1 MSSYQRPNVPEIT
14 VQEDATDYT
23 KMLTGLAAQI
33 ATRFLSNE
41 MYNERRNQIS
51 NQAQEEKETNQKM
64 ASFVEGNDPLIMQ
77 DNVNQI
83 NQMLESGK
91 DMDGNDLTDN
101 SISFLESNLIN
112 MKNKI
117 EDATSHRAAYLK
129 SLDGLEEEVKSE
141 FQNIT
146 QLNYAG
152 YKNVE
157 EIDKQIQEYQGYLA
171 TVEAQSKEFE
181 SQKIGTVQNIL
192 SKEDEL
198 DDKQSQI
205 YQSKLFKAQEEKGDN
220 LTDFE
225 RASIFAKH
233 QGLEP
238 PIETSGFYSPKEVAF
253 KKRLNSYIKQLEEQK
268 NMANIVNSWEQS
280 LLQYGKNLT
289 ALKGDE
295 KKYTGAATAY
305 LKDLT
310 NTLHENIHY
319 MSDAHRKQLINFQD
333 DITTMSKGYQFE
345 NLIDKIELDES
356 FNHLESRQ
364 LLQIADRELNAG
376 LTTGSKTDINA
387 AINTLEKAIAKESLL
402 DAQAIKQTKKEEKE
416 TIAAKKLHDAETKSL
431 FKDQAKTTADFWKP
445 GQEKHEITRALHSK
459 FTDKESR
466 QALDKNPS
474 KYLTNFKGSEAEY
487 AQAKV
492 NIGRNISK
500 LIIGSDLYDNKEV
513 KELVDET
520 MTGSG
525 NFKKQD
531 ELFDMMWKRYEDDPE
546 AGLNIDYIGTD
557 RGADSDTAAKT
568 MMAEYLKLY
577 KVLRDRHISAI
588 DTFGSQSGYG
598 KLESGW
604 GARNPFIDTSQTNPY
619 SVQMQDIFDEV
630 QKRAIGIEDD

>member
-41 MYNERRNQIS
+41 MYNKRRNEIS
-51 NQAQEEKETNQKM
+51 SQSESEKETNQKM
-64 ASFVEGNDPLIMQ
+64 ASFIESNDPLIMQ

-91 DMDGNDLTDN
+91 NIDGNDLTDSDIN
-101 SISFLESNLIN
+101 FLQSNKHS
-112 MKNKI
+112 MQNKI

-129 SLDGLEEEVKSE
+129 SLDGLEEEIKSE

-152 YKNVE
+152 YKNVD

-171 TVEAQSKEFE
+171 TVNAQSKEFE

-192 SKEDEL
+192 SREDEL
-198 DDKQSQI
+198 DNEQSQI
-205 YQSKLFKAQEEKGDN
+205 YKSKLFKAQEEKGDN

-225 RASIFAKH
+225 RASIFAQH

-238 PIETSGFYSPKEVAF
+238 PIETDGFYSKKEVAF
-253 KKRLNSYIKQLEEQK
+253 TKRLNSYIKQLEEQK
-268 NMANIVNSWEQS
+268 NMATIVNNWEQS

-310 NTLHENIHY
+310 DTLHENIHY
-319 MSDAHRKQLINFQD
+319 MGNAHREQLINFQD
-333 DITTMSKGYQFE
+333 NITTMSKGYHFE
-345 NLIDKIELDES
+345 NLIDKIQLDES
-356 FNHLESRQ
+356 FNHLESNQ
-364 LLQIADRELNAG
+364 LLEIADRELISG
-376 LTTGSKTDINA
+376 LATGSKSDINA

-402 DAQAIKQTKKEEKE
+402 DAQAIKETKKEEEE

-431 FKDQAKTTADFWKP
+431 FKDQAKTTADFWKT
-445 GQEKHEITRALHSK
+445 GQEKEEITRALHSK

-492 NIGRNISK
+492 TIGRNISK

-520 MTGSG
+520 MAGSG

-531 ELFDMMWKRYEDDPE
+531 ELFDIIWKKYEDDPVK
-546 AGLNIDYIGTD
+546 GLDIDYIGTD
-557 RGADSDTAAKT
+557 TGSDSDTAAKT

-588 DTFGSQSGYG
+588 DTFGSKSGYG

-604 GARNPFIDTSQTNPY
+604 SARNPFVDTTQANPY
-619 SVQMQDIFDEV
+619 SIQMQSIFDEV
-630 QKRAIGIEDD
+630 QKRAIGIDDD